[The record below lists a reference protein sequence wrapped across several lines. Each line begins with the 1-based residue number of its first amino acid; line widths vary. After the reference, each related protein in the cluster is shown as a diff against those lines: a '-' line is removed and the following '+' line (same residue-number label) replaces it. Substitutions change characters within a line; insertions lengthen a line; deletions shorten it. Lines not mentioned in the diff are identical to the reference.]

1 MENVNFRFYIK
12 TQYKLGKQ
20 ATEIFNQLKTIY
32 NDQAPSY
39 ATVARWVTL
48 FKNGRESIEDDP
60 RSGRPIRGVTQ
71 DNIEAVSKVI
81 MLDPHSTYIEIE
93 ALTSLSRGTIYNI
106 IHEHLKLRKVVERW
120 IPHEL
125 TDEDRRKRVED
136 CRENLKMFRE
146 ANGDNEM

>member
-48 FKNGRESIEDDP
+48 FKNGKESI
-60 RSGRPIRGVTQ
+60 
-71 DNIEAVSKVI
+71 
-81 MLDPHSTYIEIE
+81 
-93 ALTSLSRGTIYNI
+93 
-106 IHEHLKLRKVVERW
+106 
-120 IPHEL
+120 
-125 TDEDRRKRVED
+125 
-136 CRENLKMFRE
+136 
-146 ANGDNEM
+146 

>member
-20 ATEIFNQLKTIY
+20 AIEIFNQLKAVY

-60 RSGRPIRGVTQ
+60 RSGP
-71 DNIEAVSKVI
+71 IEAVSKVI
-81 MLDPHSTYIEIE
+81 MEDPLSWHYIQYYTR
-93 ALTSLSRGTIYNI
+93 TS
-106 IHEHLKLRKVVERW
+106 
-120 IPHEL
+120 
-125 TDEDRRKRVED
+125 
-136 CRENLKMFRE
+136 
-146 ANGDNEM
+146 